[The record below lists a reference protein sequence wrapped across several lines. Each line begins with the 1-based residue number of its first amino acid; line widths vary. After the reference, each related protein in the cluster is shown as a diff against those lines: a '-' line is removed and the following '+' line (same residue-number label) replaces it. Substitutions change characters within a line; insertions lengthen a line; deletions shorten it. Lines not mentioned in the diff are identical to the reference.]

1 MSEEVKNIMIEN
13 PQKVA
18 KKLEDTYNDV
28 VNSKSWDKKK
38 EISAIY
44 VRVSTMKESQKDSP
58 EHQKSVCEE
67 KARIEDLEVRPEF
80 IYEDRSTG
88 TSIVNRED
96 IKALIE
102 DAKKGRFTTV
112 IFSSLSRF
120 SRDALDAIT
129 LKRQLVNALGIRL
142 ISIDEGYDSKDN
154 DDEMIFTII
163 AAVNQKL
170 SQQLSISSR
179 RGIRESA
186 KKGNFIGSRAPY
198 GYKKVIKEFDGIERK
213 TLEIIPKNAEIVQK
227 IFDLYVHH
235 HKGEKQIVNL
245 LNEEGIPSPK
255 KGVWGITT
263 IQRILQNEAYTGW
276 NVFGKYK
283 TQRNQDL
290 TDMQNRKKTL
300 VQKEKESWERNN
312 EKKWDPIIDDE
323 LFKDAQKM
331 RLERGGGKRGGGR
344 NVQVNPFS
352 GIIKCEHC
360 GSNFV
365 SMKSGKVGK
374 EGQEYRY
381 LICSSRR
388 RMGVKGCKN
397 GLWIPLEEFKN
408 EVLKEITKSLDQ
420 LINVEEISSS
430 VELPA
435 KKGKENK
442 EKKRNQLE
450 KMVANYRK
458 YLMDLRMEAKFP
470 NEKTDLEQIE
480 FELMSVEN
488 QIKETQEK
496 LQNLLVTEDDN
507 NKEEIIKKQVKD
519 GLAKLVKLEF
529 EDVAE
534 LQLVLKQLIDEIK
547 IDMDGEVEIYTPLGI
562 LQS

>member
-1 MSEEVKNIMIEN
+1 M
-13 PQKVA
+13 
-18 KKLEDTYNDV
+18 DV
-28 VNSKSWDKKK
+28 VNSKPWDREL
-38 EISAIY
+38 EIAAIY

-58 EHQKSVCEE
+58 EHQRSLCEE
-67 KARIEDLEVRPEF
+67 KARMEGLDVQSEF

-88 TSIVNRED
+88 TSIAERAD
-96 IKALIE
+96 IKLLIE
-102 DAKKGRFTTV
+102 DAKKGRFKTV

-120 SRDALDAIT
+120 SRDAADALY
-129 LKRQLVNALGIRL
+129 LKRQLVNALGLRL
-142 ISIDEGYDSKDN
+142 ISIEDGYDSKDK

-170 SQQLSISSR
+170 SEQLSISSR

-186 KKGNFIGSRAPY
+186 KKGNFVGSRAPF
-198 GYKKVIKEFDGIERK
+198 GYKKVNKIEGGNERK
-213 TLEIIPKNAEIVQK
+213 TLAISPNEAEVVHK
-227 IFDLYVHH
+227 IFDQYVNHNM
-235 HKGEKQIVNL
+235 GEKQIVNY
-245 LNEEGIPSPK
+245 LNEEEIPSPK
-255 KGVWGITT
+255 GGVWGITT
-263 IQRILQNEAYTGW
+263 IQRILQNEAYIGL
-276 NVFGKYK
+276 NVFGKYTVK
-283 TQRNQDL
+283 KVYEDL
-290 TDMQNRKKTL
+290 NDMQKRKKTL
-300 VQKEKESWERNN
+300 VQKDKGIWERNV
-312 EKKWDPIIDDE
+312 EKKWEAIIKE
-323 LFKDAQKM
+323 ETFLEAQKI
-331 RLERGGGKRGGGR
+331 RLERGGGKRGGAR

-420 LINVEEISSS
+420 LINVEEISSN

-458 YLMDLRMEAKFP
+458 YLMDLRMETKFP
-470 NEKTDLEQIE
+470 NEKTDHEQIK

-496 LQNLLVTEDDN
+496 LQNLLVTEDEN